1 MVSVPGTENYQF
13 NMLPIPEYIGSKN
26 VKYTLPD
33 GTTRNIL

>member
-13 NMLPIPEYIGSKN
+13 NMLPRPEYIGSKN